1 MAYQCRRRIYCDLFA
16 WYWSAKRFVN
26 RRYAFR
32 SLWSPS
38 FYHSGDRLLPDFF
51 HWHSLCSDDF
61 VAYACGF
68 SGYGQQFFR
77 CRYLSQF
84 DGSLP
89 SLPSTANIL
98 IKAFVSGG
106 QFLLPIIISL
116 LVWANMWFG
125 WSFLL
130 AGAIML
136 INALFYYAVLFH
148 LSRSDIEA
156 QNLASACHRR
166 TSLLPHRSYQLHP
179 LWLYLDG
186 NLLSYQPVAG
196 AVWTVRR
203 RNVVYPIHQTVK
215 YLYLR
220 IATVRFITAR
230 WSEKQFALPHY

>member
-16 WYWSAKRFVN
+16 WYWPAKRFVN

-38 FYHSGDRLLPDFF
+38 FYHSGDHLLPDFF
-51 HWHSLCSDDF
+51 IGILYAQTIF

-68 SGYGQQFFR
+68 LAGMANSFLDAGTY
-77 CRYLSQF
+77 
-84 DGSLP
+84 P
-89 SLPSTANIL
+89 SLMEAFPRSPSTANIL

-136 INALFYYAVLFH
+136 INALF
-148 LSRSDIEA
+148 
-156 QNLASACHRR
+156 
-166 TSLLPHRSYQLHP
+166 LLRCPFP
-179 LWLYLDG
+179 PYLVG
-186 NLLSYQPVAG
+186 Y
-196 AVWTVRR
+196 
-203 RNVVYPIHQTVK
+203 
-215 YLYLR
+215 
-220 IATVRFITAR
+220 
-230 WSEKQFALPHY
+230 